1 MRDAMRFTP
10 APLPAQALRDRVVLV
25 CGAAGGLGAAVA
37 RAAGAAGATVVLLGR
52 RVKPLEKVYDELR
65 AIGAPEPALYP
76 LDLEGAGGED
86 YLQLAEAI
94 TRECGRLDGI
104 VHAAA
109 RFEGLTALEHC
120 DPLDWLRGLHV
131 NLAAPALLTRACLP
145 LLRQS
150 SGAPVVFLL
159 DDPVRSERANWGSYG
174 VAKAGLRGLV
184 ASLGDELENAN
195 VRVVGLN
202 PGPMRTAL
210 RAKAYFA
217 ENPAAIAG
225 PDYAALACVSLLA
238 NADASLNG
246 QVLDLADAEPAALEP
261 AP

>member
-1 MRDAMRFTP
+1 LSEPVHFVPER
-10 APLPAQALRDRVVLV
+10 LPHDALRDRVVLV

-52 RVKPLEKVYDELR
+52 RVKALEKVYDEIR
-65 AIGAPEPALYP
+65 ALGAPEPALYP

-86 YLQLAEAI
+86 YLQLAESIA
-94 TRECGRLDGI
+94 RECGRLDGI

-120 DPLDWLRGLHV
+120 DPLDWLRGIHV

-150 SGAPVVFLL
+150 RHASVVFLL
-159 DDPVRSERANWGSYG
+159 DDPARSERANWGAYG
-174 VAKAGLRGLV
+174 VAKAALRGLV
-184 ASLGDELENAN
+184 TSLGDELENSN
-195 VRVVGLN
+195 VRVLGLN

-225 PDYAALACVSLLA
+225 PEYAALACVALLA
-238 NADASLNG
+238 HADARLNG
-246 QVLDLADAEPAALEP
+246 HALDLADAQPAATE
-261 AP
+261 APT